1 MITPIKPKSTLDCAI
16 DAIRA
21 YILDNRL
28 QPGDVLPTETVLAQ
42 KLGISR
48 NILREAMRHY
58 RTLGIIDSK
67 PKLGAAIARLV
78 PDNPYAGY
86 LPFFAAGGNSLREL
100 FEIRSSLEA
109 GAAPFLV
116 RSVTPEGLALLR
128 KIHRQMEVEDHE
140 ENFSAL
146 DRQFHTELLRMMRNR
161 ILDGLLPLI
170 IDFFNELRKQ
180 KKLRLRKMTPYRETL
195 SEHRAI
201 LDALEKRDAELLA
214 EAIGKHNRIYFKLL
228 NLNES
233 FTGKENY
240 DHTEKKPGP
249 DENACRTES
258 NRL

>member
-161 ILDGLLPLI
+161 ILDGLLPFI

-180 KKLRLRKMTPYRETL
+180 KKLRLWKMTPYRETL

-201 LDALEKRDAELLA
+201 LDALEKRPFATLTMQSA
-214 EAIGKHNRIYFKLL
+214 SCAFAARICD
-228 NLNES
+228 S
-233 FTGKENY
+233 IV
-240 DHTEKKPGP
+240 
-249 DENACRTES
+249 C
-258 NRL
+258 

>member
-128 KIHRQMEVEDHE
+128 KIHRQME
-140 ENFSAL
+140 L
-146 DRQFHTELLRMMRNR
+146 DLLITLVHT
-161 ILDGLLPLI
+161 P
-170 IDFFNELRKQ
+170 KQ
-180 KKLRLRKMTPYRETL
+180 ET
-195 SEHRAI
+195 RAI
-201 LDALEKRDAELLA
+201 QTFNKTILILQVSGIFPA
-214 EAIGKHNRIYFKLL
+214 
-228 NLNES
+228 
-233 FTGKENY
+233 TG
-240 DHTEKKPGP
+240 
-249 DENACRTES
+249 S
-258 NRL
+258 